1 MQARLWQWLERPPQT
16 RWMWAGVFCA
26 SVLAAL
32 AFRLA
37 APASLFAGEVTDYV
51 HFYHPVA
58 RHLLAGQGLVDRT
71 GHFPVRYPPGYPV
84 LLAGV
89 FWVADGLHVSEG
101 TAVAAFNLLCM
112 GLASV
117 LVFLLARSIWGTL
130 PGLAAAL
137 LWLTYP
143 LALWVA
149 ARPTAEVPFLPF
161 FFAAVL
167 VFWRAFQANR
177 PGWLPFAA
185 AGVLWGGAMLI
196 RPAAL
201 GLGPVMAGVTVA
213 DGIRRSLC
221 RRFAQATAIL
231 VGGLLM
237 VLPWETLAYARTGQ
251 IIVLSTGG
259 VPGIRDGLTFAV
271 HEGKGRTPIRV
282 PVGVEA
288 VQRAVLARY
297 DELRSAG
304 DIVAVL
310 ADQMRERPLG
320 VAELFAIKAARSWY
334 GTDSQAHDSLV
345 LLVQLPYLA
354 VILWGSR
361 SAFRQGGAARRL
373 AVLVWLVALYSWGM
387 TILVLSIVR
396 YMLPAVG
403 LLFALAPGVLRLT
416 RHR

>member
-1 MQARLWQWLERPPQT
+1 MQARLGQWLEGSPQT
-16 RWMWAGVFCA
+16 RWVWAGVFCA

-37 APASLFAGEVTDYV
+37 ALASLFAGEVTDYA

-58 RHLLAGQGLVDRT
+58 RHLLAGQGLVDRM
-71 GHFPVRYPPGYPV
+71 GRFPVRYPPGYPL

-89 FWVADGLHVSEG
+89 FWVADALHISEG
-101 TAVAAFNLLCM
+101 TAVVTFNLLCM

-117 LVFLLARSIWGTL
+117 LVFVLARSVWGTRA
-130 PGLAAAL
+130 GLAAAL

-143 LALWVA
+143 FALWVA
-149 ARPTAEVPFLPF
+149 AHPTAEAPFLPF
-161 FFAAVL
+161 FFAAAL
-167 VFWRAFQANR
+167 IFWRALQADR

-185 AGVLWGGAMLI
+185 AGVLWGSAMLI

-201 GLGPVMAGVTVA
+201 GLGPIMASVAVA
-213 DGIRRSLC
+213 DGLRRSL
-221 RRFAQATAIL
+221 RRRLEQAAAIL
-231 VGGLLM
+231 VGGLLV
-237 VLPWETLAYARTGQ
+237 VLPWEALAYARTGQ
-251 IIVLSTGG
+251 IIVLSTGS

-271 HEGKGRTPIRV
+271 YEGKGRTPIWV
-282 PVGVEA
+282 PAGVEA

-304 DIVAVL
+304 DVAAVL
-310 ADQMRERPLG
+310 AEQIREQPLG
-320 VAELFAIKAARSWY
+320 VAGLFAIKAARSWY
-334 GTDSQAHDSLV
+334 GTDSQAHDSSV
-345 LLVQLPYLA
+345 LLVQLPYLT

-361 SAFRQGGAARRL
+361 SAFKRGGQARRL

-387 TILVLSIVR
+387 TILVLSILR

-403 LLFALAPGVLRLT
+403 LLFALAPGALRLN
-416 RHR
+416 RHC